1 MRRREFIAG
10 IGGAAAWP
18 LVASAQ
24 ELVPGKWRI
33 GVLAPEI
40 GMKAL
45 LEGLRERGYVEH
57 QNLIIDRRYDDKRER
72 LDVLAA
78 EIVAMKP
85 DIIVA
90 GGTLAVLAA
99 QQATKTIP
107 IVFAASNPVGNG
119 LVQSLGHPGG
129 NITGMSLQSPD
140 LSGKRLELLQEIAGK
155 PSKIAILMNP
165 DDPPAVNAL
174 KETLDAAHHLN
185 LQVMEVEAR
194 TPDDFAPAFE
204 KIALARPGALA
215 VLTSALMSQ
224 QAPRI
229 AELALR
235 LKLPSIY
242 PEPRY
247 AKSGGLV
254 SYGPDF
260 LAIIKNGTYYMDRI
274 LKGAKPADL
283 PVEQPTKFELFIN
296 LKTAKI
302 LGLDI
307 SPSLL
312 ARADEVI
319 E

>member
-1 MRRREFIAG
+1 MRRREFIVG
-10 IGGAAAWP
+10 LGAAAWP
-18 LVASAQ
+18 LVTRAQ
-24 ELVPGKWRI
+24 QPAPGKWRI
-33 GVLAPEI
+33 DVLAPET

-57 QNLIIDRRYDDKRER
+57 QNLTIERRYDDKRER
-72 LDVLAA
+72 LDILAA
-78 EIVAMKP
+78 EIVALKP

-90 GGTLAVLAA
+90 GGTLAALAA
-99 QQATKTIP
+99 QKATKTIP

-140 LSGKRLELLQEIAGK
+140 LSAKRLELLQEIAGK
-155 PSKIAILMNP
+155 PGKIAVLMNP

-185 LQVMEVEAR
+185 LEVTEVGAR
-194 TPDDFAPAFE
+194 TPDDIAPAFE

-224 QAPRI
+224 QTPRI

-247 AKSGGLV
+247 ARSGGLV

-274 LKGAKPADL
+274 LKGEKPADL
-283 PVEQPTKFELFIN
+283 PVEQPTKFELAIN
-296 LKTAKI
+296 LKTAKA
-302 LGLDI
+302 LGI
-307 SPSLL
+307 EVPPSLL